1 MALRVVRAVYDET
14 NATPE
19 DILTAFSSSSVPNQ
33 HHSECV
39 CVCVCFVQ
47 MLAHI
52 MHSTNHRRC
61 FRSNASVI
69 DTKSCTAVGDPCG
82 IVTCFVCE
90 MFVHFAS
97 FAMPVWRGAF

>member
-39 CVCVCFVQ
+39 CVRVCVLC
-47 MLAHI
+47 A
-52 MHSTNHRRC
+52 
-61 FRSNASVI
+61 NAGAYYALN
-69 DTKSCTAVGDPCG
+69 KSSP
-82 IVTCFVCE
+82 
-90 MFVHFAS
+90 MFSLKCVS
-97 FAMPVWRGAF
+97 D